1 MKRLSKRHKKLIKN
15 LILVSLA
22 VGAFV
27 IGTLLL
33 WVSTFQIPTLES
45 FEERKVTQSTKI
57 YDKTGE
63 ILLYDVFNN
72 IKRTVIPFGDISIH
86 IKNATIAIE
95 DTEFYEHAGVR
106 PLATLRAVFLQPLRG
121 KGVQGGSTITQ
132 QVIKNSVLT
141 SERKVSR
148 KIKEWV
154 LAVRL
159 EQMLD
164 KENILNIYLNE
175 TPYGG
180 SVYGVEEA
188 SRRFFN
194 KTASEV
200 TIAEAAYLAA
210 LPQAPTFYSPY
221 GNNVAALENRKN
233 LVLNRMLSEGFIN
246 QEEYDQ
252 AREEVVEFQIRD
264 DQGIKA
270 PHFVVYVRELLT
282 DVYGEDMVEN
292 GGLVVTTTL
301 DWELQQKAEEIVYK
315 YALENAEMYDAEN
328 ASLVAIDPATG
339 GILVMVGSRDYF
351 DEEIDGNFNIAIA
364 NRQPGS
370 AFKPFV
376 YAEAFKKGYTPET
389 ILFDLKTQFSTT
401 CAPNNMTSE
410 NGCYSPTNYDDAFR
424 GPMTMRDA
432 LAQSVNVPAIK
443 AFYLAGTRDALRF
456 ARDIG
461 ISTLTNIDQYGL
473 TLVLG
478 GGEVKLLDM
487 TSAYGVFAQGGL
499 RNQHIAVLEV
509 ADQRGNTLY
518 TAEIQPRRVMDEQVA
533 YTVSDVL
540 SDNVARTPAFGA
552 QSFLHFPNRDVAVK
566 TGTTNDYRD
575 AWIVGYTPSIAVG
588 AWAGN
593 NNNRSMDKRVAGFI
607 IAPLW
612 NEFMNEALKTLPQ
625 ESFPEPKQV
634 ENPLVEL
641 KPVLRNVWIG
651 GISTLL
657 DSTTGKRAT
666 ENTPKEV
673 LTEIV
678 TGGVHSILHWVER
691 SNPRGPIPSNPSQD
705 AQYNLW
711 EYPIQ
716 RWVNTQNIRFPRE
729 NDIPEEISDNH
740 NPENKPVVSISIKS
754 NINSSE
760 VVTITPDIDSK
771 FPISR
776 VEYYVNSTYI
786 GSTNVKPFSLS
797 FTPDEIDFVGSSNI
811 LRVVVYDSVQNKTE
825 IQTSFNVS
833 Q

>member
-1 MKRLSKRHKKLIKN
+1 MKRLFKRHKKLIKN

-57 YDKTGE
+57 YDNTGE
-63 ILLYDVFNN
+63 VLLYDVFNN
-72 IKRTVIPFGDISIH
+72 IKRTVVPFEDISVH

-95 DTEFYEHAGVR
+95 DTEFYEHSGVR

-154 LAVRL
+154 LAIRL

-164 KENILNIYLNE
+164 KESILNIYRNE
-175 TPYGG
+175 PPSGG

-194 KTASEV
+194 KNASEV

-221 GNNVAALENRKN
+221 GNNVEALENRKN

-246 QEEYDQ
+246 QTEYDQ
-252 AREEVVEFQIRD
+252 ARKDVVEFQIRD

-315 YALENAEMYDAEN
+315 YALENAERYDAEN
-328 ASLVAIDPATG
+328 ASLVAIDPTTG

-518 TAEIQPRRVMDEQVA
+518 EAEIQPRRVMDEKVA

-625 ESFPEPKQV
+625 ESFPEPNRV
-634 ENPLVEL
+634 DNPLVEL
-641 KPVLRNVWIG
+641 KPTLRNVWIG

-678 TGGVHSILHWVER
+678 TGGVHSILHWVDR

-716 RWVNTQNIRFPRE
+716 RWVTTQNIRLPRE
-729 NDIPEEISDNH
+729 NDIPEEISDTH
-740 NPENKPVVSISIKS
+740 NPENKPVVSISMPSSVDASDSIK
-754 NINSSE
+754 
-760 VVTITPDIDSK
+760 ITPDIESK
-771 FPISR
+771 FSISR

-786 GSTNVKPFSLS
+786 GATNAQPFSLS
-797 FTPDEIDFVGSSNI
+797 FTPNEIDSIGSNNT
-811 LRVVVYDSVQNKTE
+811 LRVVVYDAVQNKTE
-825 IQTSFNVS
+825 TQTSFNVS